1 MAVQDHDLGF
11 RKIVSGLKDLD
22 SVEIVVGVLRN
33 AGKEKNGTDL
43 VEVAAYNEFGTKHIP
58 SRPFIRI
65 ASDEHGDE
73 WQDLS
78 EQCVDAII
86 AGSMGK
92 NQVLNLI
99 GSKAKADIQKVIGDK
114 SKLAPNSDATV
125 LRKGSSAPLIDT
137 GRLRQSINYRIEG

>member
-1 MAVQDHDLGF
+1 MAVEDHDLGF
-11 RKIVSGLKDLD
+11 RNIVSGLKELD
-22 SVEIVVGVLRN
+22 NVEIVVGVLRN
-33 AGKEKNGTDL
+33 AGKEKDGTDL
-43 VEVAAYNEFGTKHIP
+43 VDVAAYNEFGTKHIP

-86 AGSMGK
+86 AGSMGRS
-92 NQVLNLI
+92 QALNLI

-114 SKLAPNSDATV
+114 SKLRANSEKTV
-125 LRKGSSAPLIDT
+125 QRKGSSAPLIDT
-137 GRLRQSINYRIEG
+137 GRLRQSINYRIEE